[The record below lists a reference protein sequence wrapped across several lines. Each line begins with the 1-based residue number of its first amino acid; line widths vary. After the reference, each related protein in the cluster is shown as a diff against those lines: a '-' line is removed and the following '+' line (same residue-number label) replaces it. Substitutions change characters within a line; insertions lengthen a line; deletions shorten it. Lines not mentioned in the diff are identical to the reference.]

1 MSQHLR
7 DEARRTLKLLDD
19 LDRELRDPEILFRL
33 PPELISLVIVQG
45 VMLSSAIAT
54 DERLERLQVINN
66 G

>member
-7 DEARRTLKLLDD
+7 DEARRTLELLDD

-33 PPELISLVIVQG
+33 PPTLLALVITQG
-45 VMLSSAIAT
+45 VMLSAAIAT
-54 DERLERLQVINN
+54 DERLERLQVVNN

>member
-7 DEARRTLKLLDD
+7 DEARRTLQLLDD
-19 LDRELRDPEILFRL
+19 LDRELRDPEILTRL

-54 DERLERLQVINN
+54 DERLERLQVVNN

>member
-7 DEARRTLKLLDD
+7 DEARRTLQLLDE

-33 PPELISLVIVQG
+33 PPTLLAMVITQG
-45 VMLSSAIAT
+45 VMLSAAIVT
-54 DERLERLQVINN
+54 DERLERLQVVNN